1 MVHCRCF
8 TDSGGLIMTIA
19 SLRSSQKATATREVL
34 ASNDVRTL
42 IADQLGVHVKRVTHD
57 AHFTDD
63 LGLTGSI
70 AWN

>member
-1 MVHCRCF
+1 MAHTGALPIR
-8 TDSGGLIMTIA
+8 GPYPTIA

-34 ASNDVRTL
+34 ASNVVRTL
-42 IADQLGVHVKRVTHD
+42 IANQLGVDVKRVTDD
-57 AHFTDD
+57 AYFTDD

>member
-1 MVHCRCF
+1 MIHRRCF
-8 TDSGGLIMTIA
+8 TDSGGIMTIA

-34 ASNDVRTL
+34 ASNVVRTL
-42 IADQLGVHVKRVTHD
+42 IANQLGVDVKRVTDD
-57 AHFTDD
+57 AYFTDD